1 MTGDN
6 TSWDGR
12 PLDWRNKA
20 TDRFVLR
27 WIKRYLSAPAS
38 LLLVRVPGIKPWMAT
53 AAAASLGT
61 AAGVVFALGYGWQA
75 GVVAAAGQ
83 ILDGVDGQLARLTGR
98 SSAAGALLDSVLD
111 RVADAALVLGSAA
124 YLVRTPLPHASYVP
138 AVLAL
143 AFVAVVASNL
153 VSYSG
158 ARAAELGLPLPSRPT
173 LASKGTR
180 AAAMVLGALATP
192 LWPQTPLVALAYVA
206 GHAAAA
212 VIYRMAAASAGEPK

>member
-1 MTGDN
+1 MAEELK
-6 TSWDGR
+6 SWDGR

-38 LLLVRVPGIKPWMAT
+38 LLLVRVPGIRPWMAT
-53 AAAASLGT
+53 AAAALLGT
-61 AAGVVFALGYGWQA
+61 AAGVIFALGYAWQA
-75 GVVAAAGQ
+75 GLVAAAGQ

-124 YLVRTPLPHASYVP
+124 YLVRTPLPHGAYVP
-138 AVLAL
+138 AVVAL
-143 AFVAVVASNL
+143 ACVAIVASNL

-158 ARAAELGLPLPSRPT
+158 ARAGELALPLPARPT

-180 AAAMVLGALATP
+180 TAAMTLCALATP
-192 LWPQTPLVALAYVA
+192 LWPQAPLAALAYVA
-206 GHAAAA
+206 GHATAA
-212 VIYRMAAASAGEPK
+212 VIYRVAAASEGEP

>member
-1 MTGDN
+1 MAGDN

-12 PLDWRNKA
+12 PLDWRNKP

-27 WIKRYLSAPAS
+27 WIKRHLSAPLS
-38 LLLVRVPGIKPWMAT
+38 LVLVRVPGTRPWMAT
-53 AAAASLGT
+53 AAAASLGA
-61 AAGVVFALGYGWQA
+61 AAGAIFALGHGWQA
-75 GVVAAAGQ
+75 GLVAAAGQ

-124 YLVRTPLPHASYVP
+124 YLVRNPLPYGPYVP
-138 AVLAL
+138 AVAAL

-158 ARAAELGLPLPSRPT
+158 ARAAELGLSLPARPT
-173 LASKGTR
+173 LAGKGTR
-180 AAAMVLGALATP
+180 TAAMVLGALATP
-192 LWPQTPLVALAYVA
+192 LWPQAPLAALAYVA
-206 GHAAAA
+206 AHATGA
-212 VIYRMAAASAGEPK
+212 VIYRMAVASGRKSK

>member
-1 MTGDN
+1 MAGELK
-6 TSWDGR
+6 SWDGR
-12 PLDWRNKA
+12 PLDWRNKP

-27 WIKRYLSAPAS
+27 WIKRYFSAPLS
-38 LLLVRVPGIKPWMAT
+38 LLLVRVPGIRPWMAT

-61 AAGVVFALGYGWQA
+61 AAGAILALGYGWQA
-75 GVVAAAGQ
+75 GLVAAAAQ
-83 ILDGVDGQLARLTGR
+83 ILDGVDGQLARLAGR
-98 SSAAGALLDSVLD
+98 SSASGALLDSVLD

-124 YLVRTPLPHASYVP
+124 YLVRAPLPYGWYVP

-158 ARAAELGLPLPSRPT
+158 ARAAELGLPLPARPT

-180 AAAMVLGALATP
+180 TTAMVLGAFATP
-192 LWPQTPLVALAYVA
+192 LWPPAPLAALAYVA
-206 GHAAAA
+206 AHATAA
-212 VIYRMAAASAGEPK
+212 VVYRTAAASAPKPE

>member
-1 MTGDN
+1 MAEELK
-6 TSWDGR
+6 SWDGR
-12 PLDWRNKA
+12 PLDWRNKP

-38 LLLVRVPGIKPWMAT
+38 LVLVRVPGVRPWMAT

-61 AAGVVFALGYGWQA
+61 AAGVIFALGYGWRA
-75 GVVAAAGQ
+75 GLVAAAGQ

-111 RVADAALVLGSAA
+111 RVADGALVLGSAA
-124 YLVRTPLPHASYVP
+124 YLVRTPLPHGAYVP
-138 AVLAL
+138 AVAAL

-158 ARAAELGLPLPSRPT
+158 ARAAELGLSLPARPT
-173 LASKGTR
+173 LAGKGTR
-180 AAAMVLGALATP
+180 TAAMVLGALATP
-192 LWPQTPLVALAYVA
+192 LWPQAPLAALAYVA

-212 VIYRMAAASAGEPK
+212 VIYRVAAASENKP

>member
-1 MTGDN
+1 MADDN
-6 TSWDGR
+6 RSWDGR
-12 PLDWRNKA
+12 PLDWRNKP

-38 LLLVRVPGIKPWMAT
+38 LLLVRVPGIRPWMAT

-61 AAGVVFALGYGWQA
+61 AAGAIFALGHGWQA
-75 GVVAAAGQ
+75 GLVAAAGQ

-124 YLVRTPLPHASYVP
+124 YLLRTPLPHGPYVP
-138 AVLAL
+138 AVAAL

-158 ARAAELGLPLPSRPT
+158 ARAAELGLPLPARPT

-180 AAAMVLGALATP
+180 TTAMVLAALATP
-192 LWPQTPLVALAYVA
+192 LWPQAPLAALACVA
-206 GHAAAA
+206 AHATAA
-212 VIYRMAAASAGEPK
+212 VIYRMAATPSPKSK

>member
-1 MTGDN
+1 MAGDN

-38 LLLVRVPGIKPWMAT
+38 LLLVRVPGIRPWMAT

-61 AAGVVFALGYGWQA
+61 AAGVIFALGYGWQA
-75 GVVAAAGQ
+75 GLVAAAGQ

-98 SSAAGALLDSVLD
+98 SSDAGALLDSVLD

-124 YLVRTPLPHASYVP
+124 YLVRTPLPHVSYVP
-138 AVLAL
+138 AVAAL

-158 ARAAELGLPLPSRPT
+158 ARAAELGLSLPARPT
-173 LASKGTR
+173 LAGKGTR
-180 AAAMVLGALATP
+180 TAAMVLGALATP
-192 LWPQTPLVALAYVA
+192 LWPQAPLAALAYVA
-206 GHAAAA
+206 GHATTA
-212 VIYRMAAASAGEPK
+212 VIYRMAAASAGKPK